1 MKNQIKKAIYL
12 TMGIAMLSSCSKD
25 EEVVTPPST
34 DLNALQPVKYDAV
47 ADKTTASVKTGN
59 LVFNP
64 ATNTNQFEYLTT
76 IDKQT
81 TLTPLSV
88 VSISNIDV
96 IYPGSILRGSSFINK
111 VYDPL
116 VLSNPFNDVVLSGT
130 LRGVN
135 LNITASCAPKLSSV
149 RNSINNLMDNNKG
162 QFNSNSVPSVF
173 EYESVD
179 IINKKSFSASMD
191 VHAEAS
197 LLGDLVASGSLNYS
211 AAIGASSTKK
221 YTMVKMRQWLYNF
234 AIDPKFYGDWINGPI
249 QIAQCGT
256 HEPLYI
262 SSVDYG
268 RVAYILIESSDS
280 KESLELM
287 ISTAAKGGI
296 TGVFTAGA
304 EQNLKAK
311 FDQMLS
317 QNKIK
322 FMIVGG
328 PASLGQQITDFNSFS
343 NFVKNPTTADLVSSS
358 VPISYKVRRLKDN
371 TQVEVKDIYAAQITE
386 LKAN

>member
-1 MKNQIKKAIYL
+1 MNNQFKKAFIL
-12 TMGIAMLSSCSKD
+12 VAGIVTLASCSKK
-25 EEVVTPPST
+25 EESEAAPLT
-34 DLNALQPVKYDAV
+34 DLNLLQPVKYDAV
-47 ADKTTASVKTGN
+47 ADKQINSVKTGN
-59 LVFNP
+59 VIFNP

-88 VSISNIDV
+88 VSTSNLDV
-96 IYPGSILRGSSFINK
+96 IYPGSILRGSSFLNAT
-111 VYDPL
+111 YDPL
-116 VLSNPFNDVVLSGT
+116 VLKNAFKPVILSGT

-135 LNITASCAPKLSSV
+135 LNVTAECLPKLSSV
-149 RNSINNLMDNNKG
+149 RNSINNLMDNNKS

-173 EYESVD
+173 EYESTD
-179 IINKKSFSASMD
+179 IVNTSSFSASLD
-191 VHAEAS
+191 CHANAQI
-197 LLGDLVASGSLNYS
+197 LSGIATVGLNYS
-211 AAIGASSTKK
+211 ASGSTSTTKK

-234 AIDPKFYGDWINGPI
+234 AIDPKFYNDWIDGAI
-249 QIAQCGT
+249 ETSQCGS

-268 RVAYILIESSDS
+268 RVAYILIESSES
-280 KESLELM
+280 KDYLEAM
-287 ISTAAKGGI
+287 VSTTAKVAV
-296 TGVFTAGA
+296 TGLNGTNDATY
-304 EQNLKAK
+304 KAK
-311 FDQMLS
+311 FEQLMS

-328 PASLGQQITDFNSFS
+328 PVSLGQQVTDFASFS
-343 NFVKNPTTADLVSSS
+343 NFVKNPSTADLVSSS

-371 TQVEVKDIYAAQITE
+371 TQVEVKDIYATQITE